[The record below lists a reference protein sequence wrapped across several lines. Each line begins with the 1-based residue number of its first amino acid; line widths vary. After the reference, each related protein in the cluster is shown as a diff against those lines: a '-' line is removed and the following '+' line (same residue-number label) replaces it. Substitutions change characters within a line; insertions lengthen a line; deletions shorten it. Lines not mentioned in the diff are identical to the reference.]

1 MLLIIFMGLIII
13 NFDIKLVNMYTFQ
26 EGLVKLL
33 LDAGANI
40 DAQSVNG
47 GTPIMR
53 AIETSQKDIVK
64 LLIERGY
71 DAISPLP

>member
-1 MLLIIFMGLIII
+1 MFMLLTLRLWILRHWINYI
-13 NFDIKLVNMYTFQ
+13 NFCILQ

-53 AIETSQKDIVK
+53 AIETSQKEIVK
-64 LLIERGY
+64 LLIERG
-71 DAISPLP
+71 